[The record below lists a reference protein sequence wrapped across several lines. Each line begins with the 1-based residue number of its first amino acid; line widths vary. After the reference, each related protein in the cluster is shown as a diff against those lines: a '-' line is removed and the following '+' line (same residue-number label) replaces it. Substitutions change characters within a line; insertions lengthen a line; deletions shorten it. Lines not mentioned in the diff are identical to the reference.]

1 MLNKIDLNLETLSK
15 LNGKEYDIVAELVKE
30 VLSGKK
36 VVAFKQTTKSA
47 VFINRYEY
55 DNTKWRYILTDK
67 YKL

>member
-1 MLNKIDLNLETLSK
+1 MLNKIDLDLETLSK
-15 LNGKEYDIVAELVKE
+15 LSGKEYDIVAELVKE

-36 VVAFKQTTKSA
+36 VVAFKQTTKND